1 VKIGIFGGTFD
12 PPHIGH
18 LILAEFVRDEIGL
31 DEVWLVPALDPPHKL
46 DRHKTPADIRY
57 EMVKLA
63 CGNDAFIRPSDIDLV
78 HSRRPSYTI
87 DLLDEISLNFPDNE
101 FVQIIGEDSIA
112 EFTLWKSWNEILKK
126 YRIIGLRRRGI
137 DLTCVNN
144 EVISSVEILNNP
156 LIELSST
163 EIRKRIINGKSVRY
177 MVSERVWDFIF
188 SNKVYKK

>member
-1 VKIGIFGGTFD
+1 MKIGIFGGTFD

>member
-1 VKIGIFGGTFD
+1 
-12 PPHIGH
+12 
-18 LILAEFVRDEIGL
+18 
-31 DEVWLVPALDPPHKL
+31 
-46 DRHKTPADIRY
+46 
-57 EMVKLA
+57 
-63 CGNDAFIRPSDIDLV
+63 
-78 HSRRPSYTI
+78 
-87 DLLDEISLNFPDNE
+87 
-101 FVQIIGEDSIA
+101 
-112 EFTLWKSWNEILKK
+112 NEILKK

>member
-1 VKIGIFGGTFD
+1 MKIGIFGGTFD

-112 EFTLWKSWNEILKK
+112 EFTLWKRWNEILKK